1 MAISGFNGSL
11 RMKICPI
18 FQNIAIFGPFL
29 DLLWL
34 VFYSDGLNFCWK
46 DLKMGAYEIPPR
58 DSCFDLQHADNL

>member
-34 VFYSDGLNFCWK
+34 IFGSDSLNFGWR
-46 DLKMGAYEIPPR
+46 DLKMVAYESPPP
-58 DSCFDLQHADNL
+58 DGCFDVQHAHTL